1 MLFKK
6 PISLKLLTHNCTTNL
21 LCFKLFWP
29 ILFIEILSGNNYSR
43 RPNMITKKTIITLV
57 TLILMIAFAVT
68 SSVYTI
74 TAHGAVEDTYTIRPD
89 IYLGEYG
96 STSSTAYLHSIHE
109 DIKKNNRLLIE
120 IYEMLEDFDVRIAGI
135 EKALNIKP
143 LQPAKSRS
151 SARPAK
157 KIKRYGTD

>member
-1 MLFKK
+1 
-6 PISLKLLTHNCTTNL
+6 
-21 LCFKLFWP
+21 
-29 ILFIEILSGNNYSR
+29 
-43 RPNMITKKTIITLV
+43 MITKKTIITVV
-57 TLILMIAFAVT
+57 TLILMIALAVT

-74 TAHGAVEDTYTIRPD
+74 TAHGATEHPDTYSVRPE
-89 IYLGEYG
+89 IYFDGYG
-96 STSSTAYLHSIHE
+96 YTASTPYQHFIHE

-143 LQPAKSRS
+143 SQPAKSRSS

>member
-1 MLFKK
+1 
-6 PISLKLLTHNCTTNL
+6 
-21 LCFKLFWP
+21 
-29 ILFIEILSGNNYSR
+29 
-43 RPNMITKKTIITLV
+43 MITKKTIITVV
-57 TLILMIAFAVT
+57 TLILMISLAVT

-74 TAHGAVEDTYTIRPD
+74 TAHGATEDTETYTVRPE
-89 IYLGEYG
+89 IYFDGYG
-96 STSSTAYLHSIHE
+96 YAASTPYLHFIHE

-143 LQPAKSRS
+143 SRPAKSRSS